1 MRWSQA
7 EAIIVTAHSPLARNG
22 CVVQGGEGEIDM
34 ERSLYA
40 DDAQV
45 YFSLGDLLNL
55 GSMAGARLL
64 SGQDRLSCK
73 VERTNVVEVA
83 DLAEWAQADEL
94 IISSGYAFRD
104 NDQALGS
111 QLVQLKE
118 KGVAALCL
126 KPRHLRDGLPETV
139 VARARELNFP
149 LIELPVPA
157 VFANIVHESMEAILA
172 RETLAF
178 RQMQDKLETLLDSL
192 LKEDNPEKS
201 MEVIEQVIRNPLLV
215 FDSDNDLVMTPQ
227 SRALLSGHTQED
239 LIKQLYKRTG
249 RRTLSVLQEGQKR
262 NVPAHFFDIGGHTG
276 IRIIILEYNG
286 PLRPV
291 DDMILRRISHVLAIE
306 IKNAV
311 TVKKIRRKYKSQFVQ
326 NWLFGQLGDAV
337 NICVS
342 AETDGY
348 MLGPDRQY
356 RVAIVNLNTAHKS
369 GAFVEQDTSI
379 IRHVIR
385 NLNPGILFTILEGK
399 LILVLEAEGRNSV
412 SLGELALLSEKFNYI
427 MDKGDMSFC
436 LSDAYGVAD
445 IPEAYRQARNISRI
459 SERCGIREQVITYE
473 RLGIL
478 YLLSLLPE
486 DQAVEQYRDRFLS
499 PIKAYDAKHKSSL
512 LETLRVYLQAGCN
525 TQKAAQQ
532 LHSHYN
538 TVVYRI
544 SNVER
549 LLGLSIGDV
558 ETRLQL
564 RIAYKLDQ
572 LR

>member
-1 MRWSQA
+1 MDPWRAGAAGIGSGRGVKGMEW
-7 EAIIVTAHSPLARNG
+7 
-22 CVVQGGEGEIDM
+22 GG
-34 ERSLYA
+34 YA
-40 DDAQV
+40 TDSQV
-45 YFSLGDLLNL
+45 YFSLGDLLSM
-55 GSMAGARLL
+55 GSMAGAKLL
-64 SGQDRLSCK
+64 AGADRLGCR
-73 VERTNVVEVA
+73 VARTNVVEVA

-104 NDQALGS
+104 NDQALAE
-111 QLVQLKE
+111 QLIRLQE

-126 KPRHLRDGLPETV
+126 KPRHLRDGLPERVTAQ
-139 VARARELNFP
+139 ARALGFP
-149 LIELPVPA
+149 LIELPIPA

-172 RETLAF
+172 RETEAF
-178 RQMQDKLETLLDSL
+178 RQLQDKLETLLDSL

-201 MEVIEQVIRNPLLV
+201 MEVIERVIRNPLLV

-249 RRTLSVLQEGQKR
+249 RRTLSILQEGQKR

-276 IRIIILEYNG
+276 IRIIILEYHG
-286 PLRPV
+286 PMGTM
-291 DDMILRRISHVLAIE
+291 DEIILRRISHVLAIE
-306 IKNAV
+306 LKNAV

-342 AETDGY
+342 AQADGY
-348 MLGPDRQY
+348 QLSADKQY

-399 LILVLEAEGRNSV
+399 LILVLEAEGSSGV
-412 SLGELALLSEKFNYI
+412 SLKELALLSEKFNYI

-436 LSDAYGVAD
+436 LSDPYSVAD

-459 SERCGIREQVITYE
+459 SQRCGIREQVITYE
-473 RLGIL
+473 RLGVL

-486 DQAVEQYRDRFLS
+486 DRAVEQYRDQFLS
-499 PIKAYDAKHKSSL
+499 PIKAYDAKHKGSL
-512 LETLRVYLQAGCN
+512 LETLRVYLQVGCN
-525 TQKAAQQ
+525 TQKAAQL

>member
-1 MRWSQA
+1 M
-7 EAIIVTAHSPLARNG
+7 E
-22 CVVQGGEGEIDM
+22 QGGYTTD
-34 ERSLYA
+34 S
-40 DDAQV
+40 QV
-45 YFSLGDLLNL
+45 YFSLGDLLSM
-55 GSMAGARLL
+55 GSMAGAKLL
-64 SGQDRLSCK
+64 AGADRLGCL
-73 VERTNVVEVA
+73 VARTNVVEVA
-83 DLAEWAQADEL
+83 NLVEWAQADEL

-104 NDQALGS
+104 NDQALAD
-111 QLVQLKE
+111 QLIRLKE

-126 KPRHLRDGLPETV
+126 KPRHLRDGLPERVTAQ
-139 VARARELNFP
+139 ARALDFP
-149 LIELPVPA
+149 LIELPIPA

-172 RETLAF
+172 RETEAF
-178 RQMQDKLETLLDSL
+178 RQLQDKLETLLDSL

-201 MEVIEQVIRNPLLV
+201 MEVIERVIRNPLLV

-227 SRALLSGHTQED
+227 SRELLSGHTQED

-286 PLRPV
+286 PMRPM
-291 DDMILRRISHVLAIE
+291 DEIILRRISHVLAIE
-306 IKNAV
+306 LKNAV

-342 AETDGY
+342 AQADGY
-348 MLGPDRQY
+348 QLSADKQY

-399 LILVLEAEGRNSV
+399 LILVLEAQGSSGV
-412 SLGELALLSEKFNYI
+412 SLKELALLSEKFNYI

-436 LSDAYGVAD
+436 LSDAYAVAD

-459 SERCGIREQVITYE
+459 SQRCGIREQIITYE
-473 RLGIL
+473 QLGIL

-486 DQAVEQYRDRFLS
+486 DQAVEQYRDRFLA
-499 PIKAYDAKHKSSL
+499 PIKAYDARHKGSL
-512 LETLRVYLQAGCN
+512 LETLRVYLQVGCN
-525 TQKAAQQ
+525 TQKAAQL

-544 SNVER
+544 ANVER

>member
-1 MRWSQA
+1 MARKLY
-7 EAIIVTAHSPLARNG
+7 TA
-22 CVVQGGEGEIDM
+22 DT
-34 ERSLYA
+34 
-40 DDAQV
+40 QV
-45 YFSLGDLLNL
+45 YFSLRDLLGL
-55 GSMAGARLL
+55 GSMVGAKLLAGEDAMER
-64 SGQDRLSCK
+64 Q
-73 VERTNVVEVA
+73 VARTNVVEVA
-83 DLAEWAQADEL
+83 DLAEWSQADEL

-104 NDQALGS
+104 NDQALAE
-111 QLVQLKE
+111 QLARLQE

-139 VARARELNFP
+139 VTRARELGFP
-149 LIELPVPA
+149 LIELPIAA

-172 RETLAF
+172 KETEAF
-178 RQMQDKLETLLDSL
+178 RQLQDKLETLLDSL
-192 LKEDNPEKS
+192 LKEDDPEKS
-201 MEVIEQVIRNPLLV
+201 MEVIERVIRNPLLA
-215 FDSDNDLVMTPQ
+215 FDSDNDLVMTTK
-227 SRALLSGHTQED
+227 SRELLSGHTQED
-239 LIKQLYKRTG
+239 LIRQLYKRTG
-249 RRTLSVLQEGQKR
+249 RRTLSIMQDGQKR
-262 NVPAHFFDIGGHTG
+262 NVPVHFFDIGGHTG
-276 IRIIILEYNG
+276 IRFIILEYSG
-286 PLRPV
+286 PLGPM
-291 DDMILRRISHVLAIE
+291 DELILRRISHVLAIE

-326 NWLFGQLGDAV
+326 NWLFGKLGDAV

-342 AETDGY
+342 AEADGY
-348 MLGPDRQY
+348 MLGADRQY
-356 RVAIVNLNTAHKS
+356 RVAVVNLNTTHKS

-399 LILVLEAEGRNSV
+399 LILVLEADGSSGV

-445 IPEAYRQARNISRI
+445 IPTAYRQARNISRI
-459 SERCGIREQVITYE
+459 SERCGIREQVITYGG
-473 RLGIL
+473 LGIL

-486 DQAVEQYRDRFLS
+486 DPAVEQYRDRFLT
-499 PIKAYDAKHKSSL
+499 PIKEYDAKHKGSL
-512 LETLRVYLQAGCN
+512 LETMRVYLQVGCN
-525 TQKAAQQ
+525 TQKAAQL

-538 TVVYRI
+538 TVVYRV
-544 SNVER
+544 SNIER
-549 LLGLSIGDV
+549 LLGMSLGDV

>member
-1 MRWSQA
+1 M
-7 EAIIVTAHSPLARNG
+7 G
-22 CVVQGGEGEIDM
+22 M
-34 ERSLYA
+34 EHQMNIS
-40 DDAQV
+40 DTPV
-45 YFSLGDLLNL
+45 YFSLEDLLGL
-55 GSMAGARLL
+55 GSMAGALLL
-64 SGQDRLSCK
+64 SGMSRLGCK
-73 VERTNVVEVA
+73 VARTNVVEVA
-83 DLAEWAQADEL
+83 NLAEWAQADEL
-94 IISSGYAFRD
+94 ILSSGYAFRD
-104 NDQALGS
+104 NDQALAQ
-111 QLVQLKE
+111 QLDYLKE

-126 KPRHLRDGLPETV
+126 KPRHLRDRLPEAV
-139 VARARELNFP
+139 IARARELDFP
-149 LIELPVPA
+149 LIELPIPA

-172 RETLAF
+172 KETEAF
-178 RQMQDKLETLLDSL
+178 RQLQDKLETLLDSL
-192 LKEDNPEKS
+192 LKEDDPEKS
-201 MEVIEQVIRNPLLV
+201 MEVIEHVIRNPLLA
-215 FDSDNDLVMTPQ
+215 FDSDNDLVMT
-227 SRALLSGHTQED
+227 SRSRELLSGHTQED
-239 LIKQLYKRTG
+239 LIRQLYKRTD
-249 RRTLSVLQEGQKR
+249 RRTLSIWQNGQKR
-262 NVPAHFFDIGGHTG
+262 NVPVHFFDIGGHTG
-276 IRIIILEYNG
+276 IRFIILEYAG
-286 PLRPV
+286 QLRPM
-291 DDMILRRISHVLAIE
+291 DEMILRRISHVLAIE

-342 AETDGY
+342 AEADGY
-348 MLGPDRQY
+348 QLSADKQY
-356 RVAIVNLNTAHKS
+356 RVAIVNLNTTHKN

-399 LILVLEAEGRNSV
+399 LILVVEAKGRDGV
-412 SLGELALLSEKFNYI
+412 SFEELARLSEKFNYI

-436 LSDAYGVAD
+436 LSDAYGVSD

-486 DQAVEQYRDRFLS
+486 DQAVEQYRDQFLS
-499 PIKAYDAKHKSSL
+499 PIKAYDAKHKGSL
-512 LETLRVYLQAGCN
+512 LETLRIYLQVGCN
-525 TQKAAQQ
+525 TQKAAQL

-549 LLGLSIGDV
+549 LLGMSLGDV